1 MRMGDQQRAEAD
13 TEPSLHQPVLAA
25 FGNPLLDIIV
35 GDETGEV
42 VNMFGLEKDI
52 AQEVDTIGSGLF
64 ELATQR
70 PDIEYSGGGCAL
82 NTVRVFQWLSGVRHD
97 SMFLGGLGTDASGA
111 MLQSLVEKDG
121 VRTVF
126 ARQPGLA
133 TGHCIALVRG
143 HERTLCANLGAAN
156 KYETADLAPHKDT
169 LLRHTK
175 VIYVEGYFLSHSPDA
190 ALELAVFAQQHK
202 ITFVFNLCGEYVC
215 EDIGYVENV
224 LKILPYVDIM
234 FGNKSE
240 FDVFVNTVEAKLETS
255 SSLIQKLRA
264 MITGEGVENLDV
276 KMEQICESPVRSKPR
291 SLIVVVTEGCAPV
304 QCYSIG
310 DTQLKTVSVPVPS
323 LDTSRIKDTIGAG
336 DSFIAGFL
344 YVLVRKGSLRS
355 CIEYAIWTAQ
365 KMIQQTGV
373 TLPEEAPEKHLLD
386 FSFKKKIKRSNSCGQ
401 DSAPTSCNISID
413 RKKIKS

>member
-1 MRMGDQQRAEAD
+1 MRMADQQLAEAD
-13 TEPSLHQPVLAA
+13 TEDSLQPSLAQPSHQPVLAA

-52 AQEVDTIGSGLF
+52 AQVSRDWRTQGHVTRCSPLIGQEVDTIGSGLF

-82 NTVRVFQWLSGVRHD
+82 NTVRVFQWLSGRCEALLILALKIFYAGKIFRCPPRLDVPGRPGD
-97 SMFLGGLGTDASGA
+97 GRERRDAAVAGGEGRG
-111 MLQSLVEKDG
+111 EDG
-121 VRTVF
+121 VRAAARPRHRPLHRPSARPRADAV
-126 ARQPGLA
+126 RQPRGRKQVRDRGPRA
-133 TGHCIALVRG
+133 AQGHPPQEYQGRVRQSKCPT
-143 HERTLCANLGAAN
+143 RYYNQIN
-156 KYETADLAPHKDT
+156 IYNVQ
-169 LLRHTK
+169 

-264 MITGEGVENLDV
+264 MITGIYESCLNI
-276 KMEQICESPVRSKPR
+276 QIVM
-291 SLIVVVTEGCAPV
+291 
-304 QCYSIG
+304 
-310 DTQLKTVSVPVPS
+310 
-323 LDTSRIKDTIGAG
+323 
-336 DSFIAGFL
+336 
-344 YVLVRKGSLRS
+344 LVRK
-355 CIEYAIWTAQ
+355 TF
-365 KMIQQTGV
+365 T
-373 TLPEEAPEKHLLD
+373 
-386 FSFKKKIKRSNSCGQ
+386 
-401 DSAPTSCNISID
+401 
-413 RKKIKS
+413 